1 MRRSRTWLELRQEEK
16 HSLLPKVSLN
26 EGDVQQEKDLQV
38 IERDEPSSEPTN
50 EALDEP
56 TEGNAHEREM
66 VPRSNGETDK
76 KT

>member
-1 MRRSRTWLELRQEEK
+1 MIK
-16 HSLLPKVSLN
+16 I
-26 EGDVQQEKDLQV
+26 QQEKDLQV

-66 VPRSNGETDK
+66 VPRSRELKGETDK